1 MRIARFSD
9 NGTPKYG
16 VVDGPE
22 LSVLQGHP
30 LVDGYE
36 TKGERVAIK
45 EVKLLSPTLP
55 SKIVCIGMNYRA
67 HAMEIGQDVPDEP
80 LMFFKPNTAVIGPGD
95 QIQLPHQS
103 DQVELEIELAIV
115 IGKLTKNV
123 SVAEA
128 AEHIWGYTVGND
140 VTARDLQFSDLQW
153 ARPKGFDTFC
163 PIGPWIETEFEAEDQ
178 VIESRVNGEVRQKA
192 LLSDMNFKPLE
203 LVSYVSEN
211 VTLLPGDVIVTG
223 SPAGI
228 SKIDSGDLIECEIEG
243 VGTLINPVA

>member
-36 TKGERVAIK
+36 TTGERVAIK

-80 LMFFKPNTAVIGPGD
+80 LMFFKPNTTVIGPGD

-153 ARPKGFDTFC
+153 ARSKGFDTFC

>member
-9 NGTPKYG
+9 NGVPKYG

-22 LSVLQGHP
+22 LSVLRGHP

-36 TKGERVAIK
+36 TTGERVAIK

-80 LMFFKPNTAVIGPGD
+80 LMFFKPNTSVIGPGD
-95 QIQLPHQS
+95 HIQLPHQS

-115 IGKLTKNV
+115 IGKLTKNI

-128 AEHIWGYTVGND
+128 SEHIWGYTVGND

-153 ARPKGFDTFC
+153 ARSKGFDTFC
-163 PIGPWIETEFEAEDQ
+163 PIGPWIETEFDADDQ

-192 LLSDMNFKPLE
+192 TLSDMNFKPLE

-228 SKIDSGDLIECEIEG
+228 SKIDSGDVIECEIEG
-243 VGTLINPVA
+243 VGTLINPVS

>member
-22 LSVLQGHP
+22 LSVLRGHP

-36 TKGERVAIK
+36 TSGERVAIK

-95 QIQLPHQS
+95 HIQLPHQS

-140 VTARDLQFSDLQW
+140 VTARDLQFTDLQW
-153 ARPKGFDTFC
+153 ARSKGFDTFC
-163 PIGPWIETEFEAEDQ
+163 PIGPWIETEFEPEDQ

-192 LLSDMNFKPLE
+192 TLADMNFKPLE

-228 SKIDSGDLIECEIEG
+228 SKIDSGDVIECEIEG
-243 VGTLINPVA
+243 VGTLINPVS

>member
-36 TKGERVAIK
+36 TTGERVAIK

-153 ARPKGFDTFC
+153 ARSKGFDTFC

-211 VTLLPGDVIVTG
+211 VTLLPGDVIVMG

>member
-36 TKGERVAIK
+36 TTGERVAIK

-153 ARPKGFDTFC
+153 ARSKGFDTFC

-192 LLSDMNFKPLE
+192 LLSDMNFMPLE

-211 VTLLPGDVIVTG
+211 VTLLPCDVIVTG